1 MFLYFKEYL
10 VAFFVFLGLDMIW
23 LTLISKKLYQENLG
37 YIMAEKVNFLAA
49 VLFYLLF
56 VGGMVFFVIHPAIQ
70 KDAPLY
76 ALAAGAFL
84 GLLCYATY
92 DLTNL
97 ASIKNWPLLITVI
110 DLIWGTFVTGATCW
124 LAALIV
130 RKIS

>member
-1 MFLYFKEYL
+1 MFLYIKEYL
-10 VAFFVFLGLDMIW
+10 AAFFVFLGLDMIW
-23 LTLISKKLYQENLG
+23 LTLISKNLYREKLG
-37 YIMAEKVNFLAA
+37 YIMAEKVNFAA
-49 VLFYLLF
+49 AIIFYLLF
-56 VGGMVFFVIHPAIQ
+56 VAGMVFFVIHPAIE

-97 ASIKNWPLLITVI
+97 ASIKSWPLVITVI
-110 DLIWGTFVTGATCW
+110 DLIWGAFVTSATCW
-124 LAALIV
+124 LATLIV